1 MKGISYRTVKKKM
14 LILLIILC
22 AIVLLIALTIVFFR
36 IHNSLKS
43 KIDTDAGIQE
53 NVYITINGT
62 EQYLQIRGE
71 DRNNPIILWLHGGPG
86 FPLTY
91 LTYYYQPA
99 LEKDYTIVCWEQRG
113 CGRTFYRN
121 KDNNHLT
128 MEQLLADTDEVID
141 YLQERYGQEKIII
154 IGQSWGTVLGM
165 DYINAHPEKVA
176 AYIGVGQVT
185 NFPQGKIYAAERAV
199 QMAMADGNNKDAK
212 YLERCIKQLSKT
224 KDIENLDI
232 KSLEK
237 MIITSAKYLQCSGE
251 MSGMKQ
257 IFTAI
262 TSPEMSW
269 NDAKWFLF
277 ASNTQNIITS
287 QRNLMDYMYFQF
299 DVRDLSEKYDI
310 PICFIQGDNDW
321 VTPTSLVDD
330 YYSSV
335 TAREKEMIIINNAGH
350 TPFLDNP
357 EQFCEAVKTFLS
369 ECGNES

>member
-1 MKGISYRTVKKKM
+1 M

-22 AIVLLIALTIVFFR
+22 AIILLTALTIVFFR

-43 KIDTDAGIQE
+43 KITTDTGIQE
-53 NVYITINGT
+53 NKYITINGI

-91 LTYYYQPA
+91 LTYYYQTA

-121 KDNNHLT
+121 KGNNNLT
-128 MEQLLADTDEVID
+128 IEQLLADTDEVVD
-141 YLQERYGQEKIII
+141 YLRECFGQEKIII
-154 IGQSWGTVLGM
+154 VGQSWGTVLGM
-165 DYINAHPEKVA
+165 DYINIHPEKVA

-185 NFPQGKIYAAERAV
+185 DFFKGKIYAAEC
-199 QMAMADGNNKDAK
+199 AK
-212 YLERCIKQLSKT
+212 EKAAANGRNEDTEFLEHCIEQFSGT
-224 KDIENLDI
+224 ENIEKLDV
-232 KSLEK
+232 KSLEE
-237 MIITSAKYLQCSGE
+237 MIITSAKYLKCSGE

-262 TSPEMSW
+262 TSPQMSW

-287 QRNLMDYMYFQF
+287 QSNLVDYMYFQF
-299 DVRDLSEKYDI
+299 DVMDMNEKYDI
-310 PICFIQGDNDW
+310 PICFVQGDSDW
-321 VTPTSLVDD
+321 ITPTCLVDNF
-330 YYSSV
+330 YSGVS
-335 TAREKEMIIINNAGH
+335 AKKKELITINDAGH

-357 EQFCEAVKTFLS
+357 EQFCEAVKSFLY
-369 ECGNES
+369 ECENE

>member
-1 MKGISYRTVKKKM
+1 MI
-14 LILLIILC
+14 ILFIILC
-22 AIVLLIALTIVFFR
+22 SIVLLIVLTIVFFR

-43 KIDTDAGIQE
+43 KIDTDTGIQE
-53 NVYITINGT
+53 NTYITINGI

-91 LTYYYQPA
+91 LTYYYQTA
-99 LEKDYTIVCWEQRG
+99 LENDCTIVCWEQRG

-121 KDNNHLT
+121 KDNNNLT
-128 MEQLLADTDEVID
+128 IEQLLSDTNEVID
-141 YLQERYGQEKIII
+141 YLRERFDQEKIII

-165 DYINAHPEKVA
+165 DYINARPEKVA

-185 NFPQGKIYAAERAV
+185 NFSQGKIYAAEC
-199 QMAMADGNNKDAK
+199 AMAKAVAAGNNVDADF
-212 YLERCIKQLSKT
+212 LEHCIEQLSGT
-224 KDIENLDI
+224 ENIESLDV

-237 MIITSAKYLQCSGE
+237 MIITSVKYLKCSGE

-262 TSPEMSW
+262 TSPELSW

-277 ASNTQNIITS
+277 TSNTQNIIAS
-287 QRNLMDYMYFQF
+287 QNSLVNYMYFQF
-299 DVRDLSEKYDI
+299 DVMDMNEKYDI

-321 VTPTSLVDD
+321 ITPTNLVDN
-330 YYSSV
+330 YYSGV
-335 TAREKEMIIINNAGH
+335 TANKKEMVIINNAGH
-350 TPFLDNP
+350 TPFLDYP
-357 EQFCEAVKTFLS
+357 EQFCVAVKTFLS
-369 ECGNES
+369 TVRSADRKA